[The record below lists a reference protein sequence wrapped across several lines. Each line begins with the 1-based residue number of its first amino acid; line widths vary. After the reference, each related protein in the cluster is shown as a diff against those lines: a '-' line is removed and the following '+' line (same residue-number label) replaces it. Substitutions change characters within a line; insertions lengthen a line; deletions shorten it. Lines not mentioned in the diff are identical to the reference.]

1 MKNGLRGFVTF
12 LSIAFVVLAIMA
24 PTQVRAQVISGDL
37 VGTILD
43 KTGATVPGASVEAV
57 NVDTGVKYPTLA
69 NETGEYRINN
79 LPAGVY
85 NVTASSANFAAT
97 TVNGYRVD
105 LNKTSTLQ
113 ITLEIKGAVTSIE
126 VSGQAV
132 ALDTT
137 TAQLQSTFE
146 GKELSDLPNVS
157 QGSGILNLSLL
168 SAGVASSG
176 GVGVGSGPSVGG
188 QRPRNND
195 FTIEGVDNNNKGV
208 TGPLVTIPNDA
219 VAEFSLLQN
228 QFSPEFGHSSGGQF
242 NTVVKSGTNSFH
254 GLAYI
259 YNQNRDYNAL
269 DTLAALGGQGS
280 GPNCASQGG
289 SACSSPG
296 PRFDQNRIGGNVGGP
311 VIKNKLFFFANY
323 EYEPLGQAGGAAGVC
338 APSAAGIAAINAIP
352 GLSATN
358 LAIFEK
364 YVPLGT
370 IPNAPLPIAPACPN
384 INDASGNA
392 TIPTEGLNIV
402 SPNFTNSKFIVSSID
417 YNISTSDQIR
427 GRYVYN
433 SIVGIDTA
441 ANLPVFFT
449 PVPNKFHLVTINE
462 YHTFTPTLTNELRLG
477 YNRFTQSFTA
487 GNFAF
492 PGLDVFPNLQFNDLS
507 SLQVGPDG
515 NAPQGAVQNTYQMAE
530 ALTWTKGAHTLKFG
544 VEGRKL
550 IAPQTFTQR
559 SRGDYEYSNTIEF
572 LQDQIPTYLAERS
585 NGNSVYYGDQSAIYW
600 YVNDNWRI
608 RPNITLNL
616 GVRYEYTTSPFSE
629 RLQALNSAASVPGLV
644 TFAAPQWSKN
654 DFAPR
659 IGIAWSPGTSGRT
672 SIRAGFSEA
681 FDTLFD
687 NLGLLTVPPQIGSTN
702 DCAPNFGTYPCV
714 QNNFLGAGGILPGAG
729 GINTFSSVADQRAS
743 TSALLPQF
751 QKLPKAINW
760 ELGVQHTFWS
770 NYTVEVRY
778 VGTRGIHLP
787 AQIQIDKQSRVT
799 ATNFLPTYI
808 NNAPDQATIDA
819 DTFTLTSLKAAVPA
833 VIPAWSAAGFG
844 STITSYQPWAS
855 STYHGLATQVT
866 RRFANGL
873 QGVLAYTYSHN
884 IDDATAEV
892 FSTVLAP
899 RRAQDSQN
907 VSADRANSI
916 LDHRHRLTL
925 SLIYDEPFF
934 KNSNFFLKNT
944 LGNWEI
950 APIYTYQSGQWVTAQ
965 SGIDSN
971 LNGDAAPDRTIFNAA
986 GAPGTGTGVI
996 GLCHSV
1002 IPTFETDGKTLIC
1015 TVSNAQSKAVPD
1027 VNNAVGCAPGMPG
1040 CIFYDVQDNLV
1051 GYKAKNPSARYVQAG
1066 YGARANI
1073 GRNTLQLHPINDIDV
1088 TALKRFTITER
1099 FRVEFQ
1105 AAAFNVFNHPQY
1117 VAGFI
1122 NDIAPIGFT
1131 GSQRNVLI
1139 PSSGGNFNNPASQ
1152 FSSNPR
1158 TLQLALRIFF

>member
-1 MKNGLRGFVTF
+1 VNNGLRGFVTF
-12 LSIAFVVLAIMA
+12 LSIAFVLLALVATA
-24 PTQVRAQVISGDL
+24 PMNAQVISGDI

-43 KTGATVPGASVEAV
+43 KTGATVPGASIEAV
-57 NVDTGVKYPTLA
+57 NVATGVHYPTTA
-69 NETGEYRINN
+69 EASGEYRLNN
-79 LPAGVY
+79 LPVGVY
-85 NVTASSANFAAT
+85 NITASSANFAAT
-97 TVNGYRVD
+97 TINGFHVD
-105 LNKTSTLQ
+105 LNKTITLQ

-137 TAQLQSTFE
+137 TAQLQNTFE
-146 GKELSDLPNVS
+146 GKELADLPSVS
-157 QGSGILNLSLL
+157 TGSGVLNLSLL
-168 SAGVASSG
+168 GAGVASSG
-176 GVGVGSGPSVGG
+176 GVGVGSGPSVAG

-208 TGPLVTIPNDA
+208 TGPLVVIPNDA

-242 NTVVKSGTNSFH
+242 NTVVKSGTNAFH

-259 YNQNRDYNAL
+259 YNQNRDYDAL
-269 DTLAALGGQGS
+269 DTLLASGGQGS
-280 GPNCASQGG
+280 GALCGAPTGTA
-289 SACSSPG
+289 ADCSSPG
-296 PRFDQNRIGGNVGGP
+296 PRFDENRIGGNVGGP
-311 VIKNKLFFFANY
+311 VLKNKLFFFVNY
-323 EYEPLGQAGGAAGVC
+323 EYEPLGQAGGASGVC
-338 APSAAGIAAINAIP
+338 APTAAGFATLNATP

-364 YVPLGT
+364 YVPAGTIANAACTPIAGVGGT
-370 IPNAPLPIAPACPN
+370 IPTL
-384 INDASGNA
+384 
-392 TIPTEGLNIV
+392 GLQIV
-402 SPNFTNSKFIVSSID
+402 SPNFTNSKFIVSSMD

-427 GRYVYN
+427 GRYIYN
-433 SIVGIDTA
+433 SVIGIDTA
-441 ANLPVFFT
+441 SNLPVFFT
-449 PVPNKFHLVTINE
+449 PVPEKFHLVTINE
-462 YHTFTPTLTNELRLG
+462 YHTFTPTLTNEVRLG
-477 YNRFTQSFTA
+477 YNRFTQVFSS

-492 PGLDVFPNLQFNDLS
+492 PGLDVFPNLQFNDLN
-507 SLQVGPDG
+507 SLQVGPDP
-515 NAPQGAVQNTYQMAE
+515 NAPQSAVQNTYQLSE
-530 ALTWTKGAHTLKFG
+530 ALTWTKGTHTLKFG

-559 SRGDYEYSNTIEF
+559 SRGDYEYNNTIEF

-616 GVRYEYTTSPFSE
+616 GLRYEYTTTPFSE

-644 TFAAPQWSKN
+644 NFAAPQWSKN

-659 IGIAWSPGTSGRT
+659 LGIAWSPGTSGRT

-687 NLGLLTVPPQIGSTN
+687 NLGLLTVPPQLGSTN
-702 DCAPNFGTYPCV
+702 DCAPNFGTFPCV
-714 QNNFLGAGGILPGAG
+714 QGAFLADGGITPGAG
-729 GINTFSSVADQRAS
+729 GVNTFPDVATQRAN
-743 TSALLPQF
+743 TTALLPAN

-760 ELGVQHTFWS
+760 ELGIQHTFWS
-770 NYTVEVRY
+770 NYTFEVRY

-787 AQIQIDKQSRVT
+787 AQIQINKQPRVT
-799 ATNFLPTYI
+799 DTNFLPTFI
-808 NNAPDQATIDA
+808 NNVPDQATIDA
-819 DTFTLTSLKAAVPA
+819 DAFTLTSLKAAVPA
-833 VIPAWSAAGFG
+833 VIPAWSAAGFP

-855 STYHGLATQVT
+855 STYHGLATQLT

-899 RRAQDSQN
+899 RRAQNSQDL
-907 VSADRANSI
+907 SADRANSI

-925 SLIYDEPFF
+925 TMIYDEPFF

-950 APIYTYQSGQWVTAQ
+950 APIYTYQSGQWVTPQ

-971 LNGDAAPDRTIFNAA
+971 LNGDSAPDRVIFNGA
-986 GAPGTGTGVI
+986 GAPGTGTGVT

-1002 IPTFETDGKTLIC
+1002 IPAFETDGTTPIC
-1015 TVSNAQSKAVPD
+1015 TVSNAQSTAVPD
-1027 VNNAVGCAPGMPG
+1027 VNNAASCAPGMPG

-1051 GYKAKNPSARYVQAG
+1051 GYKANNTNARFVQAG
-1066 YGARANI
+1066 YGALANV
-1073 GRNTLQLHPINDIDV
+1073 GRSTLQLAPINDIDI

-1099 FRVEFQ
+1099 FKVEFQ
-1105 AAAFNVFNHPQY
+1105 AQAFNLFNHPQY
-1117 VAGFI
+1117 VGGFI

-1139 PSSGGNFNNPASQ
+1139 PSDASFNTPSTQFAS
-1152 FSSNPR
+1152 NAR
-1158 TLQLALRIFF
+1158 TLQLGLKIYF